1 MPSKIEV
8 ADEKKLA
15 QSGKFSSATLLL
27 EGRTLDLSSQ
37 KKCQLKSEQNNKYD
51 ITKTSGLVHV

>member
-8 ADEKKLA
+8 ADEKKLV
-15 QSGKFSSATLLL
+15 QSGKLSSATLLL
-27 EGRTLDLSSQ
+27 EGRTLDFSSQ

-51 ITKTSGLVHV
+51 ITKT